1 MKKDT
6 LPLKDAKKKFIK
18 SSFYCGILAILV
30 CWFMKLFG
38 FDYFGLD
45 LDNKFFNDLDIFLDT
60 YYLKDIFIM
69 IMLNIQLYLMVCI
82 INKSHGKENIIYV
95 LKILPIT
102 IIYRIVSI
110 YLGNIY
116 SMFIDLIFL
125 LLVTSKL
132 NYKKFGKCFIL
143 FFINVIY
150 QIISLNMRSMD
161 LKIHTNGFI
170 ASQILSIDYYIL
182 LYLHKEMEVEN
193 MFGDDGTFF
202 FFGLTAWLYYVAGF
216 IVGIFKLHPLR
227 TAREW
232 YAKGKEKE
240 NARKT
245 KRELKKSQ
253 KQ

>member
-6 LPLKDAKKKFIK
+6 LPLKEAKKKFIK

-45 LDNKFFNDLDIFLDT
+45 LDNKFFNDLDMFLDT
-60 YYLKDIFIM
+60 YYLKHLFS
-69 IMLNIQLYLMVCI
+69 LLTLHIQLYLLCCCVNKCDGKPI
-82 INKSHGKENIIYV
+82 IMYL

-102 IIYRIVSI
+102 IIVRLLTTYVG
-110 YLGNIY
+110 GNISNVLEIIY
-116 SMFIDLIFL
+116 VIM
-125 LLVTSKL
+125 VCSKL
-132 NYKKFGKCFIL
+132 KLKKVPKAIIIIIFNL
-143 FFINVIY
+143 IY
-150 QIISLNMRSMD
+150 QIISLQTRSLN
-161 LKIHTNGFI
+161 LKAHSYSYLVTL
-170 ASQILSIDYYIL
+170 ILPIDYFIL
-182 LYLHKEMEVEN
+182 LYLHKEMEVN
-193 MFGDDGTFF
+193 IMGDTTWF
-202 FFGLTAWLYYVAGF
+202 FFGITAWLYWLAGF